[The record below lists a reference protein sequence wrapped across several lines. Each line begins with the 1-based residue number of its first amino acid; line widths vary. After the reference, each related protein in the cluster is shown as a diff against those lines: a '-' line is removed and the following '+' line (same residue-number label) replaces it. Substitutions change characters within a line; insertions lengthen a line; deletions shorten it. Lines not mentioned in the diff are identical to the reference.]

1 MTERKK
7 LIIDCDTGTDDAV
20 ALMLAALH
28 PEIDLVGVT
37 TVFGN
42 APLTATTTNSLSVL
56 DLIGRPEIPVHAGV
70 SRPIV
75 RKTMPSERFFKTD
88 TVADPHGTYLDIPRS
103 TRAAASNNAVE
114 YLIETYRN
122 ATEPITLMPI
132 GPLTNIAV
140 AVAMEPRFAEWVPR
154 LIIMGGGHE
163 VPNMT
168 ASAEFN
174 IWADPEAGASV
185 FEAGFRDVLLVP
197 LDATHRALVTDR
209 QCAALGALGTPA
221 GKATE
226 TFVTRRIN
234 SYEAMQKMDIP
245 NSAPVHDALCV
256 AALVEPDIVTTKRCH
271 VAVET
276 AGVLTVGRTVVDT
289 HQRSRLEPNATVAF
303 DANADRFVAL
313 MMEVFGAR

>member
-1 MTERKK
+1 MAGRHK

-28 PEIDLVGVT
+28 PQVDLIGVT

-56 DLIGRPEIPVHAGV
+56 ELIGRPEIPVHAGFP
-70 SRPIV
+70 RPIV
-75 RKTMPSERFFKTD
+75 RKAMPAERFFKAD
-88 TVADPHGTYLDIPRS
+88 TVQDPHGTYLDIPRS
-103 TRAAASNNAVE
+103 TREPASRDAVD

-122 ATEPITLMPI
+122 ATDPITLMPI

-140 AVAMEPRFAEWVPR
+140 AVAKEPRFAEWVPR

-174 IWADPEAGASV
+174 IWADPDAAASV
-185 FEAGFRDVLLVP
+185 FEAGFRDVLMVP
-197 LDATHRALVTDR
+197 LDATHRALVTAR

-221 GKATE
+221 GRATE

-234 SYEAMQKMDIP
+234 SYESSQKMDIP
-245 NSAPVHDALCV
+245 ESAPVHDALCV
-256 AALVEPDIVTTKRCH
+256 AALVEPDIITTKRCH

-276 AGVLTVGRTVVDT
+276 SGALTLGRTVVDT
-289 HQRSRLEPNATVAF
+289 HHRGGKEPNAAVAF
-303 DANADRFVAL
+303 DANADRFVAM
-313 MMEVFGAR
+313 MMETFGRR

>member
-1 MTERKK
+1 MVEKHR

-20 ALMLAALH
+20 AIMLAALH
-28 PEIDLVGVT
+28 PAIDLIGIT

-56 DLIGRPEIPVHAGV
+56 DLIGRPEIPVHAGL
-70 SRPIV
+70 SRPLV
-75 RKTMPSERFFKTD
+75 RKAMPSERFFQTD
-88 TVADPHGTYLDIPRS
+88 SVADPHGTYLDIPRT
-103 TRAAASNNAVE
+103 TRKPASEKAVD
-114 YLIETYRN
+114 YLIETYRA
-122 ATEPITLMPI
+122 ATQPITLMPI
-132 GPLTNIAV
+132 GPLTNIAA
-140 AVAMEPRFAEWVPR
+140 AVALEPRFAEWVPK

-174 IWADPEAGASV
+174 IWADPDAAASV
-185 FEAGFRDVLLVP
+185 FEAGFKDVLMVP
-197 LDATHRALVTDR
+197 LDATHRALVTDK

-256 AALVEPDIVTTKRCH
+256 AALVEPDIITTKRCH

-276 AGVLTVGRTVVDT
+276 SGTLTLGRTVVDT
-289 HQRSRLEPNATVAF
+289 HHRSRLAPNAEVAF
-303 DANADRFVAL
+303 DANADQFVAML
-313 MMEVFGAR
+313 MEIFGQK

>member
-1 MTERKK
+1 MSERHR

-20 ALMLAALH
+20 AIMLAALH
-28 PEIDLVGVT
+28 PKIDLVGVT

-42 APLTATTTNSLSVL
+42 APLNATTTNSLSVL
-56 DLIGRPEIPVHAGV
+56 DLVGRPEIPVHAGV

-75 RKTMPSERFFKTD
+75 RRSMPSERFFKTD

-103 TRAAASNNAVE
+103 TREPASRNAVE

-122 ATEPITLMPI
+122 ATQPITLMPI

-140 AVAMEPRFAEWVPR
+140 AVAMEPRFAEWVPK

-174 IWADPEAGASV
+174 IWADPEGAASV
-185 FEAGFRDVLLVP
+185 FEAGFRDVLMVP
-197 LDATHRALVTDR
+197 LDATHRALVTDK
-209 QCAALGALGTPA
+209 QAAAFGALGTPA
-221 GKATE
+221 GRATE

-234 SYEAMQKMDIP
+234 SYEAMQKMVIP

-256 AALVEPDIVTTKRCH
+256 AALVEPNIVTTKRCH

-276 AGVLTVGRTVVDT
+276 VGTLTVGRTVVDT
-289 HQRSRLEPNATVAF
+289 HHRSRMEPNADVAL
-303 DANADRFVAL
+303 DANADRFVEM
-313 MMEVFGAR
+313 MMEVFGKR